1 MANTWIIT
9 TTAEIASLVE
19 AGRRVGGTVT
29 AVAVGPD
36 AAALAGVDSVLA
48 VPLAEG
54 QPAEA
59 LAPAVAAAVAAAP
72 GDLVLVPNRPA
83 ERSLA
88 GAVAARHG
96 AAVLS
101 GATAYQDGVLTVPRY
116 GGISIEQV
124 RPAGVTVVV
133 MEGGAAAE
141 GEPGAVA
148 EAGNE
153 AYPATVTGENAVD
166 AGAVNITQAERLVV
180 AGRGFAAREDLQLAR
195 DLADAIGAAVGCSRP
210 LAEGSD
216 WMPRNTYV
224 GASGQKVAPE
234 LYIAVGIS
242 GQLHHT
248 VGADGAGTIVVI
260 NDDEGAP
267 YFRDADY
274 GIVGDLY
281 EVLPALTEALA

>member
-1 MANTWIIT
+1 MATWIIT
-9 TTAEIASLVE
+9 TNAEIGALLDAARS
-19 AGRRVGGTVT
+19 VGGPVT

-36 AAALAGVDSVLA
+36 AAALAGVDNVLA
-48 VPLAEG
+48 IPLAEG

-59 LAPAVAAAVAAAP
+59 LAPAVAAAVDAAP

-88 GAVAARHG
+88 GAVAARHS
-96 AAVLS
+96 APVLT
-101 GATAYQDGVLTVPRY
+101 GATAYNDGVFTVPRY
-116 GGISIEQV
+116 GGISVEQV
-124 RPAGVTVVV
+124 RPGGVAVVV
-133 MEGGAAAE
+133 MEGGAAVE

-153 AYPATVTGENAVD
+153 AYSATVTGENAVTE
-166 AGAVNITQAERLVV
+166 GSVNITQAERLVV
-180 AGRGFAAREDLQLAR
+180 AGRGFAAREDLELAR
-195 DLADAIGAAVGCSRP
+195 ALASALGAAVGCSRP

-216 WMPRNTYV
+216 WMPKNTYV
-224 GASGQKVAPE
+224 GASGQKVTPE
-234 LYIAVGIS
+234 LYVAVGIS

-260 NDDEGAP
+260 NNDEGAP

-281 EVLPALTEALA
+281 EVLPVLTEALA

>member
-1 MANTWIIT
+1 MANTWIVT
-9 TTAEIASLVE
+9 TTPNISSLVA

-29 AVAVGPD
+29 AVVVGEVQVP
-36 AAALAGVDSVLA
+36 GVDAVRA
-48 VPLAEG
+48 VPLAQG

-59 LAPAVAAAVAAAP
+59 VAPAVANAVTAAP
-72 GDLVLVPNRPA
+72 GDLVLIPNLAA

-88 GAVAARHG
+88 GAIAATLG
-96 AAVLS
+96 AAVVT
-101 GATAYQDGVLTVPRY
+101 GATAYDSGVVTVPRY

-124 RPAGVTVVV
+124 RLGGVTVVV
-133 MEGGAAAE
+133 MDGGTGGE
-141 GEPGAVA
+141 GEPVAAEVADTDAYEAAVVTTAPGA
-148 EAGNE
+148 AGG
-153 AYPATVTGENAVD
+153 VS
-166 AGAVNITQAERLVV
+166 ITQSERLVV

-195 DLADAIGAAVGCSRP
+195 DLAEAIGAAVACSRP

-216 WMPRNTYV
+216 WMPKNTYV
-224 GASGQKVAPE
+224 GASGQHVAPD

-248 VGADGAGTIVVI
+248 VGATESTTIVVI
-260 NDDEGAP
+260 NSDEGAP

-281 EVLPALTEALA
+281 DVLPALTEAVK